1 MNIGFV
7 IVTVAVAAYFLGVLT
22 GRAIWGPPLEPPSD
36 SE

>member
-7 IVTVAVAAYFLGVLT
+7 IVTAVLAAYWLGVLT

-36 SE
+36 SK